1 MNILQVHNKYRQT
14 GGEWTVL
21 NQEYA
26 LLREHHNVT
35 RLLADNS
42 TELNSL
48 KSKIQLLFQT
58 HYNPGSIKRI
68 KKELLGGNFDMMH
81 VHNFFPLLS
90 PSIFDAA
97 REVGIPAIM
106 SLHNY
111 RLIHPNGLMYHNGKI
126 DTRSVTGSAYRCVLD
141 GVYRNSV
148 LQTSVTAHM
157 IEYHRK
163 NRTWHRIPSAFIALS
178 EFSKKL
184 FVKGGIPEDRIYIKP
199 NFLKDPMPGRSI
211 ENITAEKEN
220 VFLYVGRLSYEKG
233 VDQLIDCWV
242 QNKIK
247 AKLVIA
253 GSGPLMPELQEK
265 AKENSSIEWLGQ
277 ISREEILKKLAVAK
291 ALLFPT
297 KCFEGQP
304 LILLEAMSMGCP
316 VITSKIGNPM
326 NMVHDDETGYHY
338 ESGNIDELY
347 QKCKRIYND
356 VENSRRLG
364 MNARREYESKY
375 TPEKNYSILMEIYES
390 AKENEKKLAETIGL

>member
-21 NQEYA
+21 NQEFA
-26 LLREHHNVT
+26 LLREQHNIT
-35 RLLADNS
+35 RFLADNS
-42 TELNSL
+42 KELNSFA
-48 KSKIQLLFQT
+48 SKLRLIFRT
-58 HYNPGSIKRI
+58 HYNIGSKKRI
-68 KKELLGGNFDMMH
+68 AKELSGANIDIMH

-97 REVGIPAIM
+97 REFGVPSVL

-126 DTRSVTGSAYRCVLD
+126 DTRSVQGSAYRCVLD

-148 LQTSVTAHM
+148 LQTAVTAHM
-157 IEYHRK
+157 IEHHRK
-163 NRTWHRIPSAFIALS
+163 KRTWQRIPSAFIALS

-184 FVKGGIPEDRIYIKP
+184 FVEGGIPEDRIYIKP
-199 NFLKDPMPGRSI
+199 NFLKDPMPDRGI
-211 ENITAEKEN
+211 ENITKEKEN
-220 VFLYVGRLSYEKG
+220 VFLYVGRISFEKG

-242 QNKIK
+242 RNKIK

-253 GSGPLMPELQEK
+253 GSGPLEAKLQEK
-265 AKENSSIEWLGQ
+265 SKANPSIEWLGQ
-277 ISREEILKKLAVAK
+277 ISREEILKRLAVAK

-338 ESGNIDELY
+338 ESGNIEELY
-347 QKCKRIYND
+347 EKCKKIYND

-364 MNARREYESKY
+364 INARKEYEKKY
-375 TPEKNYSILMEIYES
+375 TPEKNYSILMEIYEH
-390 AKENEKKLAETIGL
+390 AKENEKIAETLGS